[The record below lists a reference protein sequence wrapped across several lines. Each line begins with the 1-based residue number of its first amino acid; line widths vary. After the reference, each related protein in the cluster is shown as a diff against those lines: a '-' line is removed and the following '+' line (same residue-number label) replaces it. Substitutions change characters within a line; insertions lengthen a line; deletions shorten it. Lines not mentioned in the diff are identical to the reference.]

1 MVRKSSPMVHRPA
14 SDPEPATLRCTIK
27 LSSFDKGLY
36 KVSATTLLVFE
47 DPMPNAAEAIPDAL
61 SRALV
66 HYYPFADQ
74 IVAGD
79 DDDDGDVYIKCSGEG
94 VAFVA
99 VSTDHAVK
107 EVICLDQSSPGARM
121 LADELAVYIDGQRAS
136 PARHSTG
143 PCQHGPVANG
153 PAWHAMPHR
162 AMSLAFGPGMAL

>member
-1 MVRKSSPMVHRPA
+1 MVRKSSPMVDRPA
-14 SDPEPATLRCTIK
+14 SDLEPATLRCIIK

-47 DPMPNAAEAIPDAL
+47 DPIPNAAKAIRSAL

-66 HYYPFADQ
+66 HYYPFAGR

-79 DDDDGDVYIKCSGEG
+79 DDDDDDVYTKCSGEG
-94 VAFVA
+94 VAIVTA
-99 VSTDHAVK
+99 STDHAVK
-107 EVICLDQSSPGARM
+107 EVICLDQSSPGART

-136 PARHSTG
+136 PAQHGTG

-153 PAWHAMPHR
+153 PAWHTVPP
-162 AMSLAFGPGMAL
+162 GPGLRHRHGPMG